1 MPGRKNDNMK
11 KRRTN
16 KNRVSV
22 NNSLTKRVKNLES
35 AVRAEETKKKY
46 EVFNEVPM
54 QIQTSNLPIWTLIN
68 SIQPGD
74 GANNINGISYINQG
88 ISYKFL
94 VHNTSGVPA
103 IFRMAIL
110 RLKSGQV
117 LDGTGPDLFTGTASL
132 GIDFSSTS
140 EQQRYYYPFN
150 TKKYDVVLQD
160 NVKLGAK
167 NSLYTEQFSSNQI
180 ISGYKP
186 FKNRKEFIDDSIG
199 NMNTSYYLVAFCV
212 PAAMDGD
219 TGTVELTG
227 QTIMYYKDN

>member
-1 MPGRKNDNMK
+1 MPIRKSDYKK
-11 KRRTN
+11 KRRSN
-16 KNRVSV
+16 KSKPNTGLV
-22 NNSLTKRVKNLES
+22 KRVKNIES
-35 AVRAEETKKKY
+35 LLRAEETKKKY
-46 EVFNEVPM
+46 EPFNEVPM
-54 QIQTSNLPIWTLIN
+54 QIQASNLPIWTLIN

-74 GANNINGISYINQG
+74 GGNNIQGVSYINQG
-88 ISYKFL
+88 IAYRFL
-94 VHNTSGVPA
+94 VHNTSSTPC

-117 LDGTGPDLFTGTASL
+117 LDATGPDLFTGTAGL
-132 GIDFSSTS
+132 GISFSSTS

-150 TKKYDVVLQD
+150 RKKYDVILED

-212 PAAMDGD
+212 ASAMDGD

-227 QTIMYYKDN
+227 HTTMYYKDN